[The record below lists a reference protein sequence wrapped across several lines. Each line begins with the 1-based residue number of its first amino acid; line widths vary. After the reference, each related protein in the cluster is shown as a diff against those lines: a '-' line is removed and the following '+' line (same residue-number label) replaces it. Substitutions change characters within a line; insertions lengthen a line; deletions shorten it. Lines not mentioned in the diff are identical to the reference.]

1 MTNAMPQGQTRNRS
15 EDKVQGVVRTLQ
27 HDIIFGRL
35 KPRERLVEEELGARF
50 DVGRHVVRAA
60 IEELDRLGLVRRR
73 ANRGAV
79 VSDYLSEEV
88 DELYDMRTVLQREAA
103 MRIPL
108 PAPAELVAELR
119 AINDVYIRHSEVGEL
134 AEAAVANDAFH
145 QALFG
150 ACGNRYLQQT
160 IQEYWL
166 KTASIHCYAIGKPDL
181 ARQSRD
187 EHIGMIEALEVGDRE
202 RLVQL
207 CIDHMLPALEAFK
220 AAHGGWAVR
229 TTSSR

>member
-60 IEELDRLGLVRRR
+60 IEELDRLGLVRR
-73 ANRGAV
+73 
-79 VSDYLSEEV
+79 
-88 DELYDMRTVLQREAA
+88 
-103 MRIPL
+103 
-108 PAPAELVAELR
+108 
-119 AINDVYIRHSEVGEL
+119 
-134 AEAAVANDAFH
+134 
-145 QALFG
+145 LFG